1 MKFAHQPAV
10 SNCHAVIEA
19 DEDGAT
25 IYDISANGTK
35 LKGKRLKANIM
46 YHLEHE
52 SSLLFGNVEAL
63 WLQGAPVSKVDDS
76 DGEMSDNLLEDEE
89 ENRCLCKSKLT
100 MCGHQHLYCV
110 NVLALDSSAKAA
122 ELHP

>member
-1 MKFAHQPAV
+1 MKFAHQRAV

-35 LKGKRLKANIM
+35 LKGKRLKANIRH
-46 YHLEHE
+46 HLEHE
-52 SSLLFGNVEAL
+52 SSLIFGNVEAL
-63 WLQGAPVSKVDDS
+63 WLQGAPGSKVDDS

-89 ENRCLCKSKLT
+89 ENRCFVQIEINNVRSSTSLLC
-100 MCGHQHLYCV
+100 
-110 NVLALDSSAKAA
+110 
-122 ELHP
+122 